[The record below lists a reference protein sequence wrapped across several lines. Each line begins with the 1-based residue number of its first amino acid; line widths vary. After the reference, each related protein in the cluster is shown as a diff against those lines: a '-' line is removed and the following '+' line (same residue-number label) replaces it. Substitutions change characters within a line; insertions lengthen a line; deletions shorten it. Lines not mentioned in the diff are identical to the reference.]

1 MPDTRETGQVEP
13 STKVTANALT
23 RTECKFVSA
32 SIVLW
37 HFCFALFWLQTPR
50 ALWRSLTNPQ
60 TPISFML
67 LDAGNADSSLRALN
81 RL

>member
-1 MPDTRETGQVEP
+1 MPDSRETGQVEP
-13 STKVTANALT
+13 STKVIANALT
-23 RTECKFVSA
+23 GTECKFFSA
-32 SIVLW
+32 RIILW

-50 ALWRSLTNPQ
+50 ALSKFLTNRQ

-67 LDAGNADSSLRALN
+67 LDAGNADSSLRVLN

>member
-1 MPDTRETGQVEP
+1 MGASRTGQSAAVAKTYRKEF
-13 STKVTANALT
+13 L
-23 RTECKFVSA
+23 CKFFSA
-32 SIVLW
+32 RIILR

-50 ALWRSLTNPQ
+50 ALWKFLTNHQ

-67 LDAGNADSSLRALN
+67 LDAGNPDSSLRALS